1 MWKPRVVKDGSGWRM
16 VGGRSFSTWR
26 EAYDDARR
34 AAARF
39 AGREVPC

>member
-1 MWKPRVVKDGSGWRM
+1 MWKPRVVKDGSSWK
-16 VGGRSFSTWR
+16 VIGGKRFGTWA
-26 EAYDDARR
+26 EAYASARR